1 MILYAKL
8 FSLVRLASAIWRAIL
23 GALTA
28 ECRVCHWSQPSRAP
42 PLGQGGENQM
52 RILIAVI
59 VIVIVIRIEF
69 RR

>member
-8 FSLVRLASAIWRAIL
+8 FSPVRLASAIWRAIL

-28 ECRVCHWSQPSRAP
+28 ECRVCHWSQPSRP
-42 PLGQGGENQM
+42 CGQGGENQM

>member
-8 FSLVRLASAIWRAIL
+8 FSPFRLASAVSRAIL

-28 ECRVCHWSQPSRAP
+28 ECRVCHWSQPSRA